1 MELRYSFLLIDEI
14 PVCEAL
20 KEMLFNG
27 LNHDLILKV
36 GGKEIKAHRDVLRA
50 RSQVFMSM
58 LDHDMKEKNSG
69 IIDIP
74 DCDAEAMEQ
83 FLYYI
88 YTGKIDSLDQSN
100 MLKLYYI
107 ADKYDMKGL
116 KRKCCAFIKKSLSNV
131 NVFEVI
137 QLALNHSDTDL
148 LEHATEHFI
157 DNTQDIML
165 TVEWQI
171 FMKDNTTVANEL
183 LLKSFAKLKNTNA

>member
-1 MELRYSFLLIDEI
+1 MRLVYSFSLIDEI
-14 PVCEAL
+14 PLSEAF
-20 KEMLFNG
+20 KEMLLNG
-27 LNHDLILKV
+27 QNHDLILKV
-36 GGKEIKAHRDVLRA
+36 GDKEIKAHQDVLRS
-50 RSQVFMSM
+50 RSQVFKSM
-58 LDHDMKEKNSG
+58 LNHNMKEKNSG

-74 DCDAEAMEQ
+74 DCDAKAMEQ
-83 FLYYI
+83 FLCYI
-88 YTGKIDSLDQSN
+88 YTGKVDSLNQNN

-107 ADKYDMKGL
+107 ADNYDMKGL
-116 KRKCCAFIKKSLSNV
+116 KKKCCAFIKKSLSNV

-137 QLALNHSDTDL
+137 KLALNHSDSGL

-157 DNTQDIML
+157 DNAQDIML